1 MTPRK
6 KNRDVAIV
14 DQANIDTDYK
24 NGGIDPSHV
33 DLGSTTPPDRE
44 ADAMAN
50 AVEDMMSVVGGSG
63 TKMFGGRLYEEYNPK
78 LTGLNG
84 LTLYDEMRRSD
95 AQVHACLLA
104 LELPIRSTM
113 WYIEPGS
120 TINAEGEAEV
130 TDSDREIKEFLEK
143 ALFEQ
148 METTFD
154 DLLRQ
159 ILSMCTF

>member
-1 MTPRK
+1 
-6 KNRDVAIV
+6 
-14 DQANIDTDYK
+14 
-24 NGGIDPSHV
+24 
-33 DLGSTTPPDRE
+33 
-44 ADAMAN
+44 
-50 AVEDMMSVVGGSG
+50 
-63 TKMFGGRLYEEYNPK
+63 
-78 LTGLNG
+78 
-84 LTLYDEMRRSD
+84 MRRSD